1 MAAIQLAGLAS
12 GFDWKTFTDSIINLE
27 RAPARRLEAEKSKND
42 TQKSQLTDLG
52 TKLASLR
59 TAMSNLSSASL
70 SSGRKATFES
80 TGHSWSAAVSD
91 STPVGNY
98 EFQVV
103 SKATASRMTSGDVS
117 SPTAA
122 GSLTINGTDIAISA
136 GQTVASVIS
145 AINNSSA
152 GVTAIFSA
160 SAASG
165 AGRIVLTNRD
175 TGATAITV
183 SSKDAAGAADTAIA
197 TSLGLAS
204 PTTNV
209 TGSLAVFKVNG
220 LDFTSANNTLDSTD
234 HGITGLNVKVDSAG
248 TQNIT
253 VASSTA
259 DLKTKIEAF
268 VSNYNAVADFIDSKT
283 KITTTAGKTTAGPLA
298 DNREIQAWLRELRST
313 AFRAPG
319 SGGVANLSALGI
331 DFSST
336 TDQIKIANPAM
347 LDAALSDS
355 ASDVVKFFN
364 TSSTGLASAF
374 VAKLDNFAGAA
385 GTGGLLNTKIES
397 FGKANAGLDNQIAAL
412 DRYLEQRRSQLESGF
427 MAMENAQSKL
437 KQMQTQL
444 TNAFSKNNK

>member
-12 GFDWKTFTDSIINLE
+12 GFDWKTFTDSVIDLE
-27 RAPARRLEAEKSKND
+27 RAPVRRLESEKSKND
-42 TQKSQLTDLG
+42 AKKSQLTDLG

-59 TAMSNLSSASL
+59 TAMSDLSSTTL

-80 TGHSWSAAVSD
+80 SSPSWTADVTD

-98 EFQVV
+98 EVQVV
-103 SKATASRMTSGDVS
+103 SKATASRLTSGAVS

-122 GSLTINGTDIAISA
+122 GSLTINGTDIAITA

-183 SSKDAAGAADTAIA
+183 SSKAAGGSADPAIA

-209 TGSLAVFKVNG
+209 MGSLAVFKVNG
-220 LDFTSANNTLDSTD
+220 LDFTSANNSLDSTD
-234 HGITGLNVKVDSAG
+234 HGITGLSVKVDSVG
-248 TQNIT
+248 TENIT

-319 SGGVANLSALGI
+319 SGEVANLSALGI

-336 TDQIKIANPAM
+336 SDQIKIKDPAM
-347 LDAALSDS
+347 LDAALSDH

-374 VAKLDNFAGAA
+374 VAKLDSYAGST
-385 GTGGLLNTKIES
+385 GTGGLLTTKIES
-397 FGKANAGLDNQIAAL
+397 YGTANTGLDTQIAAL
-412 DRYLEQRRSQLESGF
+412 DRYLAQRRSQLESGF

-444 TNAFSKNNK
+444 TNAFPNK

>member
-12 GFDWKTFTDSIINLE
+12 GFDWKTFTDSVIDLE
-27 RAPARRLEAEKSKND
+27 RAPVRRLESEKSKND
-42 TQKSQLTDLG
+42 AKKSQLTDLG

-59 TAMSNLSSASL
+59 TAMSDLSSTTL
-70 SSGRKATFES
+70 SSGRKASFES
-80 TGHSWSAAVSD
+80 SSPSWIADVTD

-98 EFQVV
+98 EVQVV
-103 SKATASRMTSGDVS
+103 SKATASRLTSGAVS

-122 GSLTINGTDIAISA
+122 GSLTINGTDIAITA

-183 SSKDAAGAADTAIA
+183 SSKNAAGSADPAIA

-209 TGSLAVFKVNG
+209 MGSLAVFKVNG

-234 HGITGLNVKVDSAG
+234 HGITGLSVKVDSVG
-248 TQNIT
+248 TENIT

-319 SGGVANLSALGI
+319 SGEVANLSALGI

-336 TDQIKIANPAM
+336 SDQIKIKDPAM
-347 LDAALSDS
+347 LDAALSDH

-374 VAKLDNFAGAA
+374 VAKLDSYAGST
-385 GTGGLLNTKIES
+385 GTGGLLTTKIES
-397 FGKANAGLDNQIAAL
+397 YGTANTGLDTQIAAL
-412 DRYLEQRRSQLESGF
+412 DRYLAQRRSQLESGF

-444 TNAFSKNNK
+444 TNAFPNK

>member
-12 GFDWKTFTDSIINLE
+12 GFDWKTFTDSVIDLE
-27 RAPARRLEAEKSKND
+27 RAPVRRLESEKSKND
-42 TQKSQLTDLG
+42 AKKAQLTDLG

-59 TAMSNLSSASL
+59 TAMSGLSSTTL

-80 TGHSWSAAVSD
+80 SSPTWTAEVTD

-98 EFQVV
+98 EVQVV
-103 SKATASRMTSGDVS
+103 SKATASRLTSGAVS

-122 GSLTINGTDIAISA
+122 GSLTINGTDIAITA

-183 SSKDAAGAADTAIA
+183 SSKDAAGSADPAIA

-234 HGITGLNVKVDSAG
+234 HGITGLSVKVDSVG
-248 TQNIT
+248 TENIT

-319 SGGVANLSALGI
+319 SGEVANLSALGI
-331 DFSST
+331 DFSSSS
-336 TDQIKIANPAM
+336 DQITIK
-347 LDAALSDS
+347 DSALSDH

-374 VAKLDNFAGAA
+374 VAKLDSYAGST
-385 GTGGLLNTKIES
+385 GTGGLLTTKIES
-397 FGKANAGLDNQIAAL
+397 YGTANTGLDTQIAAL
-412 DRYLEQRRSQLESGF
+412 DRYLAQRRSQLESGF

-444 TNAFSKNNK
+444 TNAFPNK

>member
-1 MAAIQLAGLAS
+1 MAAVQLAGLAS
-12 GFDWKTFTDSIINLE
+12 GFDWKTFTDSVIDLE
-27 RAPARRLEAEKSKND
+27 RAPVRRLELEKSKND
-42 TQKSQLTDLG
+42 AKKSQLTDLG

-59 TAMSNLSSASL
+59 TAMSDLSSTSL

-80 TGHSWSAAVSD
+80 SSPSWTAEVTD
-91 STPVGNY
+91 STPVGSY
-98 EFQVV
+98 EVQVL
-103 SKATASRMTSGDVS
+103 SKATASRLTSDAVS

-122 GSLTINGTDIAISA
+122 GSLTINGRDIAITA
-136 GQTVASVIS
+136 DQTVASVIS
-145 AINNSSA
+145 AINNSNA
-152 GVTAIFSA
+152 GVTAIYSA

-183 SSKDAAGAADTAIA
+183 SSKDAAGSADPAIA

-209 TGSLAVFKVNG
+209 AGSLAVFKVNG
-220 LDFTSANNTLDSTD
+220 LDFTSANNTLDSAD
-234 HGITGLNVKVDSAG
+234 HGITGLSVKADAVG
-248 TQNIT
+248 TENIT
-253 VASSTA
+253 VASSTS
-259 DLKTKIEAF
+259 DLKAKIEAF

-283 KITTTAGKTTAGPLA
+283 KITTTAGKTSAGSLA
-298 DNREIQAWLRELRST
+298 DNREIQTWLRELRST

-319 SGGVANLSALGI
+319 SGEIANLSALGI

-336 TDQIKIANPAM
+336 SEHIKIKDSAM
-347 LDAALSDS
+347 LDAALSDR

-374 VAKLDNFAGAA
+374 VIKLDSYAGST
-385 GTGGLLNTKIES
+385 GTGGRLNTKIES
-397 FGKANAGLDNQIAAL
+397 YGTANTGLDNQIAAL
-412 DRYLEQRRSQLESGF
+412 DRYLTQRRSQLESGF

-444 TNAFSKNNK
+444 TNAFPNK

>member
-1 MAAIQLAGLAS
+1 MAGIQLAGLAS
-12 GFDWKTFTDSIINLE
+12 GFDWKSFTDSVIDLE
-27 RAPARRLEAEKSKND
+27 RAPARRLESEKSKND
-42 TQKSQLTDLG
+42 AKKSQLTDLG

-59 TAMSNLSSASL
+59 TAMSALSSTSL

-80 TGHSWSAAVSD
+80 SSPSWTAAVTD
-91 STPVGNY
+91 YTPVGSY
-98 EFQVV
+98 EVEVV
-103 SKATASRMTSGDVS
+103 SKATASRMTSGAVS
-117 SPTAA
+117 SPTVA
-122 GSLTINGTDIAISA
+122 GSLTINGTDIAITA
-136 GQTVASVIS
+136 DQTVASVIS
-145 AINNSSA
+145 AINNSDA
-152 GVTAIFSA
+152 GVTAIYSA

-175 TGATAITV
+175 TGDTAITV
-183 SSKDAAGAADTAIA
+183 SSKNAEGATDSAIA
-197 TSLGLAS
+197 TSLGL
-204 PTTNV
+204 TTTPV

-234 HGITGLNVKVDSAG
+234 HGITGLSIKVDAVG
-248 TQNIT
+248 TENIT
-253 VASSTA
+253 VASSTS
-259 DLKTKIEAF
+259 DLKSKIEAF

-298 DNREIQAWLRELRST
+298 DNREVQSWLRELRST

-319 SGGVANLSALGI
+319 SGEIVNLSALGI

-336 TDQIKIANPAM
+336 SEHIEIKDSAM
-347 LDAALSDS
+347 LDAALSDH
-355 ASDVVKFFN
+355 ASDVVNFFN

-374 VAKLDNFAGAA
+374 VTKLDSYAGST

-397 FGKANAGLDNQIAAL
+397 YGTANTGLDTQIAAL
-412 DRYLEQRRSQLESGF
+412 DRYLTQRRSQLESGF

-444 TNAFSKNNK
+444 SNAFPNK

>member
-1 MAAIQLAGLAS
+1 M
-12 GFDWKTFTDSIINLE
+12 
-27 RAPARRLEAEKSKND
+27 
-42 TQKSQLTDLG
+42 
-52 TKLASLR
+52 
-59 TAMSNLSSASL
+59 
-70 SSGRKATFES
+70 
-80 TGHSWSAAVSD
+80 
-91 STPVGNY
+91 
-98 EFQVV
+98 
-103 SKATASRMTSGDVS
+103 
-117 SPTAA
+117 
-122 GSLTINGTDIAISA
+122 
-136 GQTVASVIS
+136 
-145 AINNSSA
+145 
-152 GVTAIFSA
+152 
-160 SAASG
+160 
-165 AGRIVLTNRD
+165 
-175 TGATAITV
+175 
-183 SSKDAAGAADTAIA
+183 
-197 TSLGLAS
+197 
-204 PTTNV
+204 
-209 TGSLAVFKVNG
+209 FKVNG

-336 TDQIKIANPAM
+336 SDQITIKNPAM

-412 DRYLEQRRSQLESGF
+412 DRYLEQRR
-427 MAMENAQSKL
+427 
-437 KQMQTQL
+437 
-444 TNAFSKNNK
+444 

>member
-12 GFDWKTFTDSIINLE
+12 GFDWKTFTDSVIDLE
-27 RAPARRLEAEKSKND
+27 RAPVRRLESEKSKND
-42 TQKSQLTDLG
+42 AKKSQLTDLG

-59 TAMSNLSSASL
+59 TAMSDLSSTTL
-70 SSGRKATFES
+70 SSGRKASFES
-80 TGHSWSAAVSD
+80 SSPSWIAAVTD

-98 EFQVV
+98 EVQVV
-103 SKATASRMTSGDVS
+103 SKATASRLTSGAVS

-122 GSLTINGTDIAISA
+122 GSLTINGTDIAITA

-183 SSKDAAGAADTAIA
+183 SSKAAAGSADPAIA

-209 TGSLAVFKVNG
+209 MGSLAVFKVNG

-234 HGITGLNVKVDSAG
+234 HGITGLSVKVDSVG
-248 TQNIT
+248 TENIT

-319 SGGVANLSALGI
+319 SGEVANLSALGI

-336 TDQIKIANPAM
+336 SDQIKIKDPAM
-347 LDAALSDS
+347 LDAALSDH

-374 VAKLDNFAGAA
+374 VAKLDSYAGST
-385 GTGGLLNTKIES
+385 GTGGLLTTKIES
-397 FGKANAGLDNQIAAL
+397 YGTANTGLDTQIAAL
-412 DRYLEQRRSQLESGF
+412 DRYLAQRRSQLESGF

-444 TNAFSKNNK
+444 TNAFPNK

>member
-12 GFDWKTFTDSIINLE
+12 GFDWKSFTDSVIDLE
-27 RAPARRLEAEKSKND
+27 RAPARRLESEKSKND
-42 TQKSQLTDLG
+42 TKKSQLTDLG

-59 TAMSNLSSASL
+59 TAMSDLSSTSL

-80 TGHSWSAAVSD
+80 SSPSWTAEVTD

-98 EFQVV
+98 EVQVV
-103 SKATASRMTSGDVS
+103 SKATASRLTSSAVS

-122 GSLTINGTDIAISA
+122 GSLTINGTDIAITA
-136 GQTVASVIS
+136 DQTVASVIS
-145 AINNSSA
+145 AINNSNA
-152 GVTAIFSA
+152 GVTAIYSA

-165 AGRIVLTNRD
+165 VGRIVLTNRD

-183 SSKDAAGAADTAIA
+183 ASKNAAGTTDSAIA
-197 TSLGLAS
+197 TSLGLTS

-234 HGITGLNVKVDSAG
+234 HGITGLSIKADAVG
-248 TQNIT
+248 TENIT
-253 VASSTA
+253 VASSTS
-259 DLKTKIEAF
+259 DLKAKIEAF
-268 VSNYNAVADFIDSKT
+268 VSNYNAVAEFIDTKT
-283 KITTTAGKTTAGPLA
+283 KITTTSGKTSAGPLA
-298 DNREIQAWLRELRST
+298 DNREIQSWLRELRST

-319 SGGVANLSALGI
+319 SGEIANLSALGI

-336 TDQIKIANPAM
+336 SERIEIKDTAM
-347 LDAALSDS
+347 LDAALSDH

-374 VAKLDNFAGAA
+374 VTKLDSYAGST

-397 FGKANAGLDNQIAAL
+397 YGTANTSLDTQIAAL
-412 DRYLEQRRSQLESGF
+412 DRYLAQRRSHLESGF

-444 TNAFSKNNK
+444 SNAFPNK

>member
-183 SSKDAAGAADTAIA
+183 SSKDAAGAADPAIA

-298 DNREIQAWLRELRST
+298 DNREVQAWLRELRST

-319 SGGVANLSALGI
+319 SGVVANLSALGI

-336 TDQIKIANPAM
+336 SDQITIKNPAM

-444 TNAFSKNNK
+444 TNAFSNNNK

>member
-12 GFDWKTFTDSIINLE
+12 GFDWKTFTDSVINLE

-183 SSKDAAGAADTAIA
+183 SSKDAAGAAGPAIA

-209 TGSLAVFKVNG
+209 TGSLAVFKVNV
-220 LDFTSANNTLDSTD
+220 LDFTSVNNTLDSTD

-336 TDQIKIANPAM
+336 TDQIRIANPAM

-444 TNAFSKNNK
+444 TNAFSNNNK